1 MRCNSLVPLRML
13 LGVFLFTLPSTS
25 LRAQTTVASAAAV
38 RAAPEGRLVATM
50 RAGATVKTGA
60 KKSEWTAVTIEGF
73 LHKSVVSAKKTTLA
87 IKAPSGA
94 ALRASA
100 DPSADVIAVV
110 EDGAVLQR
118 LSASGE
124 WFKAKRDAWVLSRE
138 LGSAA
143 AKTSRPASVASARA
157 PAAPRAPEKVAALP
171 ARGATASDAASAG
184 SPPPA
189 PSSSASSQG
198 SSQAASPRGDSSPLV
213 GDFAASQPLVLRD
226 APDGK
231 PAGSADSAAR
241 VRIVARDHGWA
252 RVELEGWVRESE
264 LVPVDSSSVSAVSA
278 ADLRSDPE
286 HYRGSTVRWVVQAI
300 SVQQADPLR
309 KGLAPDEPYLLAR
322 GPGSESSLLYLAL
335 PAALVPSAKAL
346 QPLSDILVLARVRAG
361 RSEPSGVPILD
372 VLRIVPR

>member
-1 MRCNSLVPLRML
+1 MRCNSLVLFRML
-13 LGVFLFTLPSTS
+13 LGVLLFTLPSTS

-38 RAAPEGRLVATM
+38 RAAPDGRLVATM
-50 RAGATVKTGA
+50 RAGAAVKTGA
-60 KKSEWTAVTIEGF
+60 KKSDWTAVTIEGF
-73 LHKSVVSAKKTTLA
+73 LHKSVVSAKKNRLT

-94 ALRASA
+94 AMRASA
-100 DPSADVIAVV
+100 DPSAEIIAVV
-110 EDGAVLQR
+110 EDGAALER

-124 WFKAKRDAWVLSRE
+124 WFKAKREAWVQSRD
-138 LGSAA
+138 LKTTV
-143 AKTSRPASVASARA
+143 AKTSQPASVATARA
-157 PAAPRAPEKVAALP
+157 NASQRAPEKVAALP
-171 ARGATASDAASAG
+171 ARGASAPAAASAG
-184 SPPPA
+184 SPAPPA
-189 PSSSASSQG
+189 LPSASSP
-198 SSQAASPRGDSSPLV
+198 AASPRADGSPVL

-335 PAALVPSAKAL
+335 PAALVASAKAL

>member
-1 MRCNSLVPLRML
+1 MRCNSLVL
-13 LGVFLFTLPSTS
+13 LGALLFALPSTS
-25 LRAQTTVASAAAV
+25 LRAQTTAATAAAV
-38 RAAPEGRLVATM
+38 RAAPDGRLVATM
-50 RAGATVKTGA
+50 RAGAALKTGA
-60 KKSEWTAVTIEGF
+60 RKSDWTAVTIEGF
-73 LHKSVVSAKKTTLA
+73 LHKSVVSAKKNELT

-100 DPSADVIAVV
+100 NASGEIVAVV
-110 EDGAVLQR
+110 EDGATLER
-118 LSASGE
+118 LSTSGE
-124 WFKAKRDAWVLSRE
+124 WFRAKRDAWVQTRE
-138 LGSAA
+138 LKTGATKKPAA
-143 AKTSRPASVASARA
+143 ADVASARA
-157 PAAPRAPEKVAALP
+157 PASQRAPQKVAALP
-171 ARGATASDAASAG
+171 PASAP
-184 SPPPA
+184 SAPA
-189 PSSSASSQG
+189 SASSQ
-198 SSQAASPRGDSSPLV
+198 AAPARVDGPAVL

-231 PAGSADSAAR
+231 AAGSADSAAR

-278 ADLRSDPE
+278 ADLRSDPD

-346 QPLSDILVLARVRAG
+346 QPLSTILVLARVREG

>member
-1 MRCNSLVPLRML
+1 MRCNSLVLFGAL
-13 LGVFLFTLPSTS
+13 LFALPSTS
-25 LRAQTTVASAAAV
+25 LRAQTTAATAAAV
-38 RAAPEGRLVATM
+38 RAAPDGRLVATM
-50 RAGATVKTGA
+50 RAGAPVKTGA
-60 KKSEWTAVTIEGF
+60 KKSDWTAVTIEGF
-73 LHKSVVSAKKTTLA
+73 LHRSVVSAKKNELT

-100 DPSADVIAVV
+100 DPTGEIVAVV
-110 EDGAVLQR
+110 EDGATLER

-124 WFKAKRDAWVLSRE
+124 WFRAKRDAWVQTRE
-138 LGSAA
+138 LKTGASKKSPAA
-143 AKTSRPASVASARA
+143 DVASARVSQ
-157 PAAPRAPEKVAALP
+157 RAPQKVAALP
-171 ARGATASDAASAG
+171 PASA
-184 SPPPA
+184 PLAPA
-189 PSSSASSQG
+189 SASSQAAPARADG
-198 SSQAASPRGDSSPLV
+198 SVML

-231 PAGSADSAAR
+231 AAGSADSAAR
-241 VRIVARDHGWA
+241 VRIIARDHGWA

-278 ADLRSDPE
+278 ADLRSDPD

-346 QPLSDILVLARVRAG
+346 QPLSDILVLARVREG

>member
-1 MRCNSLVPLRML
+1 MRCNSLVL
-13 LGVFLFTLPSTS
+13 LCVLPFVFPPAS
-25 LRAQTTVASAAAV
+25 LRAQSTVGT
-38 RAAPEGRLVATM
+38 AAPVRSAPDGKLVATM

-60 KKSEWTAVTIEGF
+60 KKSDWTAVTIEGF
-73 LHKSVVSAKKTTLA
+73 LHKSVVSAKKNTLT
-87 IKAPSGA
+87 ITAPSGA

-100 DPSADVIAVV
+100 EPSGDIVAVV
-110 EDGAVLQR
+110 EDGATLERV
-118 LSASGE
+118 STNGE
-124 WFKAKRDAWVLSRE
+124 WFKAKRDAWVQSRDLKAE
-138 LGSAA
+138 SAKSSTPARVATTRA
-143 AKTSRPASVASARA
+143 ASPQ
-157 PAAPRAPEKVAALP
+157 RAPEKTAASP
-171 ARGATASDAASAG
+171 ARSAPAGGSAAPPTPPVVAPGA
-184 SPPPA
+184 
-189 PSSSASSQG
+189 
-198 SSQAASPRGDSSPLV
+198 SQAAPPRSDATPVL

-241 VRIVARDHGWA
+241 MRIVARDHGWA

-278 ADLRSDPE
+278 ADLRSDPD

-309 KGLAPDEPYLLAR
+309 KGLAPEEPYLLAR

-335 PAALVPSAKAL
+335 PPALVASAKAL
-346 QPLSDILVLARVRAG
+346 QPLSTILVLARVREG

>member
-1 MRCNSLVPLRML
+1 MRCNSLVL
-13 LGVFLFTLPSTS
+13 LHVLLFALPTAS
-25 LRAQTTVASAAAV
+25 LRAQSTVGTAASV
-38 RAAPEGRLVATM
+38 RSVPDGRLVATM
-50 RAGATVKTGA
+50 RAGAAVKTGA
-60 KKSEWTAVTIEGF
+60 KKSDWTAVTIEGY
-73 LHKSVVSAKKTTLA
+73 LNKSVVSAKKNTLT

-100 DPSADVIAVV
+100 DPSAEIVAVV
-110 EDGAVLQR
+110 EDGATLDR
-118 LSASGE
+118 LSANGE
-124 WFKAKRDAWVLSRE
+124 WFKAKREGWVQTRDLKSE
-138 LGSAA
+138 T
-143 AKTSRPASVASARA
+143 AKTAPPARVASTRA
-157 PAAPRAPEKVAALP
+157 PASQRAPEKVSALP
-171 ARGATASDAASAG
+171 PRTEAPAATSADSPSPPG
-184 SPPPA
+184 SP
-189 PSSSASSQG
+189 SASSQAALRADG
-198 SSQAASPRGDSSPLV
+198 SIAL

-252 RVELEGWVRESE
+252 RVELDGWVRESE
-264 LVPVDSSSVSAVSA
+264 LVPLDSAAVSAVSA
-278 ADLRSDPE
+278 ADLRSDPD

-346 QPLSDILVLARVRAG
+346 QPLSNILVLARVRAG

>member
-1 MRCNSLVPLRML
+1 MRCNSLVLLCVLPL
-13 LGVFLFTLPSTS
+13 VFSPAS
-25 LRAQTTVASAAAV
+25 LRAQSTVGTAASV
-38 RAAPEGRLVATM
+38 RAAPDGKLVATM

-60 KKSEWTAVTIEGF
+60 KKSDWTAVTIEGF
-73 LHKSVVSAKKTTLA
+73 LHRSVVSAKKNTLT

-100 DPSADVIAVV
+100 EPSGDVVAVV
-110 EDGAVLQR
+110 EDGATLEQV
-118 LSASGE
+118 SAKGE
-124 WFKAKRDAWVLSRE
+124 WYKAKREAWVQSRDLKSE
-138 LGSAA
+138 SA
-143 AKTSRPASVASARA
+143 KSSSPARVASARA
-157 PAAPRAPEKVAALP
+157 PVSQRAPEKTAAPPTPLNAP
-171 ARGATASDAASAG
+171 PGA
-184 SPPPA
+184 
-189 PSSSASSQG
+189 
-198 SSQAASPRGDSSPLV
+198 SQAASSRADAPLV
-213 GDFAASQPLVLRD
+213 LGDFAASQPLVLRD

-278 ADLRSDPE
+278 ADLRSDPD

-309 KGLAPDEPYLLAR
+309 KGLAPEEPYLLAR

-346 QPLSDILVLARVRAG
+346 QPLSTILVLARVREG

>member
-1 MRCNSLVPLRML
+1 
-13 LGVFLFTLPSTS
+13 
-25 LRAQTTVASAAAV
+25 
-38 RAAPEGRLVATM
+38 
-50 RAGATVKTGA
+50 
-60 KKSEWTAVTIEGF
+60 
-73 LHKSVVSAKKTTLA
+73 VSAKKNA
-87 IKAPSGA
+87 ITIQASSGA

-100 DPSADVIAVV
+100 NPSATIVAVI
-110 EDGAVLQR
+110 EDGVSVER

-124 WFKAKRDAWVLSRE
+124 WFRVKRDAWVQSRD
-138 LGSAA
+138 L
-143 AKTSRPASVASARA
+143 KTATVKAPPLVGGAPGRA
-157 PAAPRAPEKVAALP
+157 PASQGAPQKVSALPPRAAPASAPAPAPASAPAPAPASASAAPPPPPRTDAAL
-171 ARGATASDAASAG
+171 A
-184 SPPPA
+184 
-189 PSSSASSQG
+189 
-198 SSQAASPRGDSSPLV
+198 L
-213 GDFAASQPLVLRD
+213 GDFAASHPIVLRA

-264 LVPVDSSSVSAVSA
+264 LIPVDSSSVSAVSA

-300 SVQQADPLR
+300 AVQQADPLR

-335 PAALVPSAKAL
+335 PPTLVASAKAL
-346 QPLSDILVLARVRAG
+346 QPLSNILVLARVRAG